1 MDLQI
6 TLPRQ
11 TVSGETVSAVFGLVN
26 RGRESFDNLRV
37 RLEYPSGFK
46 MSQSSEKL
54 GDFNNTWKLEEFL
67 PSETKTLTL
76 SGQVSGV
83 AGEVKVFR
91 AFVEGREGETWKV
104 YKEFSGQLR
113 LIGTP
118 LVLEMSAEPSGLN
131 SIVLGGVGLIKAK
144 WRNDLDVPLADVVL
158 KIKVTGEAVDF
169 ARLVANGLPLDSL
182 ARENATAQSATL
194 VWNEGNLPGLASLNP
209 SAEGEMV
216 LEIRLKDK
224 LSPASASRVVAVES
238 TIESPAKP
246 EDLAVSKIFS
256 SQKLDLVVVDR

>member
-1 MDLQI
+1 M
-6 TLPRQ
+6 
-11 TVSGETVSAVFGLVN
+11 
-26 RGRESFDNLRV
+26 
-37 RLEYPSGFK
+37 
-46 MSQSSEKL
+46 
-54 GDFNNTWKLEEFL
+54 

-76 SGQVSGV
+76 TGQVSGAV
-83 AGEVKVFR
+83 GEAKVFR

-144 WRNDLDVPLADVVL
+144 WRNNLDVPLSDVVL

-169 ARLVANGLPLDSL
+169 AKLVANGLPLDSL
-182 ARENATAQSATL
+182 ARENVTAQSATL
-194 VWNEGNLPGLASLNP
+194 VWNEGNMPDLANLDP
-209 SAEGEMV
+209 SAGGELV

-224 LSPASASRVVAVES
+224 LPSASASRTVAVEA

-246 EDLAVSKIFS
+246 EGLAVSKIFS
-256 SQKLDLVVVDR
+256 SQNLNLEARD